1 MCLYVASRHVRY
13 RACVLP
19 AQQNVNNMLGSLGMS
34 AGPDPTVEPDP
45 IAGLGFGLPLARCY
59 AEYLGGSLRALSM
72 PGLGFDMVLQLHR
85 GEGCVENTKTFGQTL
100 Q

>member
-1 MCLYVASRHVRY
+1 
-13 RACVLP
+13 
-19 AQQNVNNMLGSLGMS
+19 MLGSLGMS

-72 PGLGFDMVLQLHR
+72 PGLGFDMVLQFPKSRLSSESRAAMALISAGSACSKSLAHDA
-85 GEGCVENTKTFGQTL
+85 C
-100 Q
+100 